1 MKRIMKQILT
11 SIILIYILSSCT
23 TTNFISIDIRQPA
36 FISFP
41 PEVTNVVIVDNSP
54 TLDNDDETE
63 NPNNGPSILSM
74 DSARTIFLNSLTKFM
89 SEEKYFNKVELY
101 PYKTYDGSNN
111 DITLLPVRKVQ
122 AICHE
127 KDADALLSLNLF
139 AISAQLE
146 TENTAYFSNYSIL
159 GSKLGVIMRVYAK
172 DGSQYAGPIGL
183 IDSLFRQEMT
193 DWSRIKNNVD
203 EINSLVTEM
212 SVVGADK
219 MTGNFIPSWKTSQRW
234 YYSDNSSE
242 MKQAAKYVEQGKWP
256 EAADI
261 WGKLYDNNK
270 PTKKIRLASN
280 IALAN
285 ESLDDIENAVKWI
298 NTAFE
303 MLPEK
308 SRSELAIQVAL
319 YKTELETRLKNIP
332 KLKEQLGIKEEPLDL
347 ERDSDS
353 VSE

>member
-1 MKRIMKQILT
+1 MKQILS

-23 TTNFISIDIRQPA
+23 TINLIPIDVRQPA

-41 PEVTNVVIVDNSP
+41 PEITNVVIVDNSP
-54 TLDNDDETE
+54 TPDNDEETAT
-63 NPNNGPSILSM
+63 PNNGPSILSM

-89 SEEKYFNKVELY
+89 NEEKYFNKVELY
-101 PYKTYDGSNN
+101 PYKTYNGSSN
-111 DITLLPVRKVQ
+111 DITLLPARKVQ
-122 AICHE
+122 TICQE
-127 KDADALLSLNLF
+127 KDADALISLNLF

-159 GSKLGVIMRVYAK
+159 GTKLGIIMRAYAK
-172 DGSQYAGPIGL
+172 DGSQYGNPVGL
-183 IDSLFRQEMT
+183 VDSLFREET
-193 DWSRIKNNVD
+193 ADWSRIKNNVD

-219 MTGNFIPSWKTSQRW
+219 ITGNFIPSWKTSQRW

-242 MKQAAKYVEQGKWP
+242 MKKAAKFVEQGKWA

-261 WGKLYDNNK
+261 WGGLYDDSK

-298 NTAFE
+298 TTAFE

-308 SRSELAIQVAL
+308 SRSELAIQIAL
-319 YKTELETRLKNIP
+319 YKAELDTRLKNIP
-332 KLKEQLGIKEEPLDL
+332 KLKEQLGIEEEPL
-347 ERDSDS
+347 EGNPDS

>member
-1 MKRIMKQILT
+1 
-11 SIILIYILSSCT
+11 
-23 TTNFISIDIRQPA
+23 
-36 FISFP
+36 
-41 PEVTNVVIVDNSP
+41 
-54 TLDNDDETE
+54 
-63 NPNNGPSILSM
+63 
-74 DSARTIFLNSLTKFM
+74 M

-101 PYKTYDGSNN
+101 PYKTYNGANN
-111 DITLLPVRKVQ
+111 DITLLPARKVQ
-122 AICHE
+122 TICHE
-127 KDADALLSLNLF
+127 KDADALLSLDLF

-159 GSKLGVIMRVYAK
+159 GTKLGIIMRAYSG
-172 DGSQYAGPIGL
+172 DGSQYSAPIGL
-183 IDSLFRQEMT
+183 VDSLFRQEMT

-212 SVVGADK
+212 SIVSADK
-219 MTGNFIPSWKTSQRW
+219 ITGNFIPSWKTSQRW

-256 EAADI
+256 EAAGI
-261 WGKLYDNNK
+261 WGGLYDDSK
-270 PTKKIRLASN
+270 PTKKMRLAFN

-298 NTAFE
+298 TTAFE

-308 SRSELAIQVAL
+308 SRSELVLQIAL
-319 YKTELETRLKNIP
+319 YKAELEARLKNRS
-332 KLKEQLGIKEEPLDL
+332 KLNEQLGIEEEPL

>member
-1 MKRIMKQILT
+1 MKRIMKQVLS
-11 SIILIYILSSCT
+11 SIIFIYILSSCT
-23 TTNFISIDIRQPA
+23 TTNIISIDIRQPA

-54 TLDNDDETE
+54 TLDNEDEAE
-63 NPNNGPSILSM
+63 NANNSPSILSM
-74 DSARTIFLNSLTKFM
+74 DSARSIFMNSLTKFM
-89 SEEKYFNKVELY
+89 NEEKYFNKVELY
-101 PYKTYDGSNN
+101 PYKTYNGSNN
-111 DITLLPVRKVQ
+111 DITLLPARKVQ
-122 AICHE
+122 TICHE

-159 GSKLGVIMRVYAK
+159 GTKLGVIMRAYAK
-172 DGSQYAGPIGL
+172 DGSQYGAPIGL
-183 IDSLFRQEMT
+183 VDSLFRQEAT

-203 EINSLVTEM
+203 EINSLVAEM

-219 MTGNFIPSWKTSQRW
+219 ITSNFIPSWKTSQRW

-242 MKQAAKYVEQGKWP
+242 MKQAAKYVEQGKWL

-261 WGKLYDNNK
+261 WGSVYEESK

-285 ESLDDIENAVKWI
+285 ECLDDVENAVKWI

-308 SRSELAIQVAL
+308 SRSELAIQIAL
-319 YKTELETRLKNIP
+319 YKAELETRLKNIP
-332 KLKEQLGIKEEPLDL
+332 KLNKQLGIEEEPL
-347 ERDSDS
+347 EGDSDPI
-353 VSE
+353 SE

>member
-1 MKRIMKQILT
+1 MKQVLS
-11 SIILIYILSSCT
+11 SIIFIYILSSCT
-23 TTNFISIDIRQPA
+23 TTNIISIDIRQPA
-36 FISFP
+36 LVSFP

-54 TLDNDDETE
+54 TLNDEADAE
-63 NPNNGPSILSM
+63 NPNNGTSILPM
-74 DSARTIFLNSLTKFM
+74 DSARTIFLNSLNKFM
-89 SEEKYFNKVELY
+89 SEENYFNKVEIY
-101 PYKTYDGSNN
+101 PYKTYNGSDN
-111 DITLLPVRKVQ
+111 DIALLSARKVQ
-122 AICHE
+122 TICQE

-159 GSKLGVIMRVYAK
+159 GTKLGVIMRVYAK
-172 DGSQYAGPIGL
+172 DGSQYSAPIGL
-183 IDSLFRQEMT
+183 VDSLFRQEAT
-193 DWSRIKNNVD
+193 DWSRIKRNVD
-203 EINSLVTEM
+203 EINSLITEM

-219 MTGNFIPSWKTSQRW
+219 ITGNFIPSWKTSQRW

-242 MKQAAKYVEQGKWP
+242 MKQATKYVEQGKWL

-261 WGKLYDNNK
+261 WGKLYDNSK

-285 ESLDDIENAVKWI
+285 ESSDDIENAVKWI
-298 NTAFE
+298 TSAYN

-319 YKTELETRLKNIP
+319 YKAELDTRLKNIP
-332 KLKEQLGIKEEPLDL
+332 KLNEQLGIEEEPLDGG
-347 ERDSDS
+347 SDS